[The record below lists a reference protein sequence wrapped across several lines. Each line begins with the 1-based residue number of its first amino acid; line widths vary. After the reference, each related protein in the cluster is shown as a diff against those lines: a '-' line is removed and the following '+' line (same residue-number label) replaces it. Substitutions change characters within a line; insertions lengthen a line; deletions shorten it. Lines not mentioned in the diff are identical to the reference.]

1 MLFRSGGATALAS
14 ILLFPTHQGLHFL
27 DVFDHFINQYG
38 IALAGLVVIIVF
50 AWGLRKLPMLER
62 HAGAISSIPL
72 GLWWRIT
79 LGIITPLLLGFMMWD
94 SLRAE
99 LTENYEGYS
108 TGFLLSA
115 GWGVAIGAI
124 VLGVVISL
132 FPWKKADQIA
142 ATTDPDQEMKT
153 AGIDKDKEEGR

>member
-1 MLFRSGGATALAS
+1 MSSGM
-14 ILLFPTHQGLHFL
+14 PPEGLYYL

-38 IALAGLVVIIVF
+38 IALAALVLIIVVG
-50 AWGLRKLPMLER
+50 WGLRKLPMLER
-62 HAGAISSIPL
+62 HADAISTVSL
-72 GLWWRIT
+72 KLWWRIA
-79 LGIITPLLLGFMMWD
+79 LGIITPILLGFMMWD

-108 TGFLLSA
+108 TGFLLLA

-124 VLGVVISL
+124 VFGIIVSL

-142 ATTDPDQEMKT
+142 HTVDPDQEMKT
-153 AGIDKDKEEGR
+153 AGIDPDKKEDR